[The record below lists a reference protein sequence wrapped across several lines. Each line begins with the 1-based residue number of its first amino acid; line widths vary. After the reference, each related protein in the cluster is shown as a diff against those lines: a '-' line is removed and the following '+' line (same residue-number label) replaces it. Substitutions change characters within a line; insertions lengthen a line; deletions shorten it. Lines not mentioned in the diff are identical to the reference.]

1 MRGPDL
7 SSLARRVERSFA
19 GRCVE
24 SFIELQGG
32 DRAMAIA
39 SQAFTALIPLLILVT
54 AVAPSA
60 EEDRVARG
68 IINRFDLGGDAAAAV
83 EQLFAQPD
91 NSTVGSLSVVL
102 LLFSGVSLT
111 RRLQRMY
118 LIAWR
123 LESVSG
129 VRGSL
134 NATLGLAV
142 LLLEITLLSFVRT
155 LLRGLPSDDALALV
169 TSALAGVLLWT
180 SIPWLL
186 LDRRIPWRRLL
197 VAGVL
202 ASTGV
207 SVYGAATSLYMPRLM
222 ESYSERYGLF
232 GVTLA
237 LVGWLL
243 AVMII
248 VVVATV
254 VAAELDRTDEPWARW
269 IRARFAPDT
278 AASSPGIPRQG

>member
-1 MRGPDL
+1 
-7 SSLARRVERSFA
+7 
-19 GRCVE
+19 
-24 SFIELQGG
+24 
-32 DRAMAIA
+32 MAIA

-68 IINRFDLGGDAAAAV
+68 IIDRFDLGGDAAVAV
-83 EQLFAQPD
+83 ERLFAQPD
-91 NSTVGSLSVVL
+91 NSTVGGLSVVL
-102 LLFSGVSLT
+102 LLLSGISLT

-118 LIAWR
+118 LNAWR
-123 LESVSG
+123 LEAVSG

-155 LLRGLPSDDALALV
+155 LLRGLPSDGVLAFV
-169 TSALAGVLLWT
+169 TSTLAGVLLWT

-207 SVYGAATSLYMPRLM
+207 GIYGTATSLYMPRLM

-243 AVMII
+243 AIMII
-248 VVVATV
+248 VVTATV
-254 VAAELDRTDEPWARW
+254 VAAELDRTDDPWARW
-269 IRARFAPDT
+269 IRARFGLEAT
-278 AASSPGIPRQG
+278 PGIPRQG